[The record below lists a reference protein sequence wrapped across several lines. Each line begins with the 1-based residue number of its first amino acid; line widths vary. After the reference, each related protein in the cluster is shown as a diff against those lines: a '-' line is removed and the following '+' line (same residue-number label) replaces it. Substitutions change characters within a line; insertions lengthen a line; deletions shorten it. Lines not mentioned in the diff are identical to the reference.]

1 MYKETKTSRSSQ
13 SIGYSNA
20 IALEQEM
27 AWCDTLIRARLTAF
41 FALYDTSEQAVH
53 RQDMASIDLP
63 QAPSFSDW
71 ALYGQNAENQNS
83 YGVFVNASELT
94 LIPRLA
100 LALAMAS
107 LLRPALYEPLLIR
120 NEASGQGYFEFG
132 IQMDQGRPYASGE
145 TLAFLL
151 SGGKLDWRFQV
162 QTFLATLSSMPTNFD
177 VESKLIGLLE
187 LDENQLEKEMQR
199 GIKVTDV
206 AALRFT
212 TGAKFQ
218 PEANADFPARYI
230 SSELDWSQLVLPDTV
245 MNEVEMIQDYLTYG
259 EDLINQF
266 GLKGKIRAG
275 YRALFYGPPGTG
287 KTLTASLLGK
297 VTGRD
302 VYRID
307 ISLLVSKYIGETE
320 KNLEKVF
327 AMAQSKQWILFFDEA
342 DALFGKRNQ
351 VNSANDQFANQNVA
365 YLLQRIETFPGVVI
379 LASNLKDNLDNAF
392 YRRFESMV
400 YFPLPDKSERLIL
413 WRNGFS
419 GGCLEDKVDLSYLA
433 NKYVL
438 SGSNI
443 MNVIRYAA
451 MQSIRRRQ
459 QILTLRPVTHAANF
473 DIYLEDI
480 EKAIAKELEAQA
492 SSPVLFKNEEA
503 SLFY

>member
-1 MYKETKTSRSSQ
+1 MYQDNKISALSRPV
-13 SIGYSNA
+13 GYSNA

-27 AWCDTLIRARLTAF
+27 AWCEGMIKARLQTF
-41 FALYDTSEQAVH
+41 FAASETSEHSSQGLTVP
-53 RQDMASIDLP
+53 SIDFPL
-63 QAPSFSDW
+63 APSFADNG
-71 ALYGQNAENQNS
+71 LFGQSKESENS
-83 YGVFVNASELT
+83 YGVFVNKSELP

-107 LLRPALYEPLLIR
+107 LLRPALFEPLLAR
-120 NEASGQGYFEFG
+120 NDVSGLAYFEFG
-132 IQMDQGRPYASGE
+132 ITLDQDRPYASGE
-145 TLAFLL
+145 TLAFILA
-151 SGGKLDWRFQV
+151 GGELNLRFQV
-162 QTFLATLSSMPTNFD
+162 QDFLASLMPNPTISGS
-177 VESKLIGLLE
+177 ESKLIGFLE
-187 LDENQLEKEMQR
+187 LDTCHSEREMQR
-199 GIKVTDV
+199 GIKVSDL

-212 TGAKFQ
+212 TGEKFQ
-218 PEANADFPARYI
+218 PETNADFPARYL
-230 SSELDWSQLVLPDTV
+230 SSDLDWEQLVLPDTV
-245 MNEVEMIQDYLTYG
+245 MKEVEAIQDYLTYG
-259 EDLINQF
+259 DDLLSQF

-327 AMAQSKQWILFFDEA
+327 SMAQSKQWILFFDEA
-342 DALFGKRNQ
+342 DALFGKRHQ

-400 YFPLPDKSERLIL
+400 YFPLPNKSERLAL

-433 NKYVL
+433 NKHAL

-443 MNVIRYAA
+443 MNVIRYSA

-459 QILTLRPVTHAANF
+459 QVLTLRRATPPVHF
-473 DIYLEDI
+473 VIYLDDI

-492 SSPVLFKNEEA
+492 SSPVLFKSEEDR
-503 SLFY
+503 LFY